1 VRHFIISL
9 TFYFSCESENVAVFT
24 EPVSM
29 PNNMVVVLFSDV
41 SMFSMSMWSDG
52 CCYCLV
58 FALCVVHLYCGCVV
72 ILLCVSSVDFFF
84 MELSLCDG
92 TP

>member
-1 VRHFIISL
+1 VL
-9 TFYFSCESENVAVFT
+9 LLSC
-24 EPVSM
+24 
-29 PNNMVVVLFSDV
+29 
-41 SMFSMSMWSDG
+41 
-52 CCYCLV
+52 